1 MIRQELIEAN
11 RQKRKPDPNIV
22 PVQPRKKEE
31 GESNTD
37 TAGVEAKPEADTN
50 GEEALQQT
58 AEDTA
63 MVQSQL
69 AQGALNKNDDSVTM
83 DDPQPVAGTMA
94 PQKLDTSAV
103 NVVADLGGAWGA
115 GATPGSV
122 LARLMEEQE
131 QLQQQQQHAP
141 PKQQQQQP
149 PLQQE
154 RESTANTLSS
164 ATRRDS
170 LGGATTSSYGGSHA
184 DAGERYASHT
194 DDSHNQY
201 YNNSRYVAPPPPPPE
216 EDYHFRGGRAWQQ
229 PPPPQPIASDPYYP
243 PQQQHQQQ
251 RQQPYFGGRGRGTY
265 RGGGRGGGF
274 RGYQAPPGGAGGYDP
289 RKRPRDDPRWTRDGP
304 R

>member
-131 QLQQQQQHAP
+131 QLQQQQHAP

-243 PQQQHQQQ
+243 PQQQQHQQQ